1 MKQLVDGVEKL
12 VKAEY
17 EQAIENFGYNHSNHE
32 SMAVLWEE
40 VQEAKHEYEHIEAT
54 FRQIRRA
61 VFADDCTFATES
73 LKRSAI
79 LAAAECIQVAAMAE
93 KFKAS
98 DIVNTSEEVV
108 SDALEASTQ
117 ARRAWK
123 NYEGKEDEE

>member
-98 DIVNTSEEVV
+98 DIVNTAHDTAEKAV
-108 SDALEASTQ
+108 DAHYMAKK
-117 ARRAWK
+117 AWEK
-123 NYEGKEDEE
+123 YGGKEDEE